1 MRPMWVATTALSNCL
16 IGRADQTAT
25 RPPSMERS
33 GVDVVRVILAR
44 STAAAAIFWGEA
56 TTRSTATLTIIS
68 SKPSPIA

>member
-56 TTRSTATLTIIS
+56 TRSTATLTIIS